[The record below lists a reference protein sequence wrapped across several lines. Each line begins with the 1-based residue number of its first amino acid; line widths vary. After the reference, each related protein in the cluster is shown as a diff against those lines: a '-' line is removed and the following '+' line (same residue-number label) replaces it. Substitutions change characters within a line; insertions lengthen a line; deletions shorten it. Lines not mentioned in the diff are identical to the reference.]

1 MDAAPTAGASF
12 DPDLDRDL
20 FRDEDSAPIGPDD
33 WYNVGPDGETNSA
46 AEDKVDSGTPLPAA
60 SAIANDADA
69 DASSIRNRVY
79 TGLTLIALLGTALGW
94 LFWRRRRQEKLQEQT
109 DTPSLAFGVHK
120 VIKQT
125 AASDG
130 EAEPATAPVAPKP
143 APAVIKGKQP
153 ATFSDPARL
162 DLALEII
169 SASRSVM
176 MFTVEFQLDIA
187 NRSDGAVRDL
197 NIAARLACAQRG
209 AVNAAPIAA
218 GQPIAE
224 IHRIGPYQSRRVT
237 AQLRLPL
244 TEVQSIRQGS
254 RPLFIPLLHITLEG
268 AGQPVTSR
276 SYVIG
281 TPSATSQSRVHP
293 LPLDGPPGG
302 LPGLRAHSI
311 KTDVSEGTPT

>member
-1 MDAAPTAGASF
+1 M
-12 DPDLDRDL
+12 
-20 FRDEDSAPIGPDD
+20 
-33 WYNVGPDGETNSA
+33 
-46 AEDKVDSGTPLPAA
+46 
-60 SAIANDADA
+60 
-69 DASSIRNRVY
+69 
-79 TGLTLIALLGTALGW
+79 IALLSAALGW
-94 LFWRRRRQEKLQEQT
+94 LFWRRRRQEKLLGQE

-125 AASDG
+125 AAG
-130 EAEPATAPVAPKP
+130 ETEAEPIPAPVDPAPKP
-143 APAVIKGKQP
+143 AAAPDEKQA
-153 ATFSDPARL
+153 ATTGEPARI
-162 DLALEII
+162 DLTLEII

-176 MFTVEFQLDIA
+176 MFTVEFRLDIA
-187 NRSDGAVRDL
+187 NRSDAALRDL
-197 NIAARLACAQRG
+197 NVAAQLACAQRG
-209 AVNAAPIAA
+209 AANAAPIAA

-224 IHRIGPYQSRRVT
+224 IDRIGPYQSRRVT

-311 KTDVSEGTPT
+311 KTEVSQGTPT